1 MTVWPPR
8 WPQYDPYVTS
18 VWPQYGHYVTYIWPQ
33 YGHYVT
39 YVWPQYDH
47 YVTVWPQYGHYITL
61 CSPGSV
67 GSDLRARAA
76 AGDWLATPVKVRPV
90 DTRAASRAAP
100 APAPAP
106 APPHMETSRGQEALQ
121 TMITEDRGAGT
132 VLKWED
138 EWLISRSINFF
149 L

>member
-47 YVTVWPQYGHYITL
+47 YVTYIWPQYGHYITL

-76 AGDWLATPVKVRPV
+76 AGDWLATPVKVRPL

-100 APAPAP
+100 APAPT
-106 APPHMETSRGQEALQ
+106 HMETSRGQEALQ

>member
-90 DTRAASRAAP
+90 YTRAASRAAP
-100 APAPAP
+100 APAQ
-106 APPHMETSRGQEALQ
+106 PHMETSRGQEALQ
-121 TMITEDRGAGT
+121 TMITEDRE
-132 VLKWED
+132 LE
-138 EWLISRSINFF
+138 LC
-149 L
+149 

>member
-1 MTVWPPR
+1 M
-8 WPQYDPYVTS
+8 
-18 VWPQYGHYVTYIWPQ
+18 
-33 YGHYVT
+33 
-39 YVWPQYDH
+39 
-47 YVTVWPQYGHYITL
+47 TL

-106 APPHMETSRGQEALQ
+106 PHMETSRGQEALQ

-132 VLKWED
+132 VLK
-138 EWLISRSINFF
+138 
-149 L
+149 